1 MKDPVVLPENAMGA
15 ARASVKSCI
24 ATLALLVAVTSP
36 VWADEPAPPEQVANA
51 QSPAPDPNAAVA
63 SNLPIRFFA
72 NVHLRYDFTRN
83 EDPADLLLDGNQI
96 DGFLTR
102 LRFGLLFRDARSTLS
117 GGLRFSAGEAPNP
130 ASPFIRL
137 GDAFRP
143 VTFNLDQFYIDVR
156 PFENKT
162 RVHGIFGKMPLPFWR
177 GDRGVIRNE
186 MTWDDDISPVGAA
199 AQVQI
204 FGKGE
209 GTQQIALEN
218 TVGYFIVEWLR
229 DDRFEGLVG
238 DISLSADQLKLTAK
252 RVAVAVAY
260 YHWQN
265 LNSGARAPNFVPG
278 QSAFVLPGR
287 SAVLLRPGFQITN
300 ASLDVGSGVH
310 VFRENE
316 FDIFEA
322 TGQASVPATVPLLG
336 RSEIVVLAA
345 YNHNVSVDTENKGVS
360 TSVGL
365 VGGNAKMR
373 LKPYSIHGT
382 WRRVEADAALAT
394 FADSDIGAGTDVDGF
409 EITGDY
415 RVHQNL
421 SLTASHFN
429 FDGSPNRSIKI
440 KRTFLGMVLDF

>member
-1 MKDPVVLPENAMGA
+1 
-15 ARASVKSCI
+15 
-24 ATLALLVAVTSP
+24 
-36 VWADEPAPPEQVANA
+36 
-51 QSPAPDPNAAVA
+51 VA
-63 SNLPIRFFA
+63 SGLPIRFFS
-72 NVHLRYDFTRN
+72 NIHLRYDFTRN
-83 EDPADLLLDGNQI
+83 EDPLDLLLDQNQI
-96 DGFLTR
+96 DGLLVR
-102 LRFGLLFRDARSTLS
+102 LRFGLTFRDENSTLS

-130 ASPFIRL
+130 AAPFIRL

-143 VTFNLDQFYIDVR
+143 VTFNLDQFYLDVR
-156 PFENKT
+156 PFTNKT

-177 GDRGVIRNE
+177 GDKGVIRNE
-186 MTWDDDISPVGAA
+186 MTWDDDVSPVGAA
-199 AQVQI
+199 GQVRL

-238 DISLSADQLKLTAK
+238 DISLTADQLKLTVK
-252 RVAVAVAY
+252 RVAAAVAY

-265 LNSGARAPNFVPG
+265 LNSGARAPNFSPG

-287 SAVLLRPGFQITN
+287 SAFLLRPGFQVTN
-300 ASLDVGSGVH
+300 ATVDLGSDVH

-322 TGQASVPATVPLLG
+322 TGQGSVPVTVPLLG
-336 RSEIVVLAA
+336 SSEVVVLAS
-345 YNHNVSVDTENKGVS
+345 YTHNVSVETENKGAGIS
-360 TSVGL
+360 LGL
-365 VGGNAKMR
+365 VGGNAKMK
-373 LKPYSIHGT
+373 LKPYSVHGT
-382 WRRVEADAALAT
+382 WRRVEGDAALAT
-394 FADSDIGAGTDVDGF
+394 FADSDIGAGTDVEGF

-421 SLTASHFN
+421 SLTVSHFN
-429 FDGSPNRSIKI
+429 FDGSPNRSISI